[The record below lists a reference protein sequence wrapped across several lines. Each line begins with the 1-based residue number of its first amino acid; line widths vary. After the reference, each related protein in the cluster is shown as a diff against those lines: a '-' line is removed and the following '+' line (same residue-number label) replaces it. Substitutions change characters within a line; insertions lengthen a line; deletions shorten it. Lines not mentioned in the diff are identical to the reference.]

1 MISNLEQLFFR
12 NGEYFNYSNILVVF
26 FLILLGINIFYKIFQ
41 IKWPELYF
49 TVNDQVSY
57 FISISPF
64 RYLFF
69 RVLPPILIASLL
81 STIILQNYTNN
92 QILYLNI
99 ISLTTHAIFTNGRA
113 IWNLL
118 FNHKAISIYY
128 NKWFQFII
136 HISTITIMFLSGII
150 SGYISNTGILSS
162 IVPTFQGLID
172 NIWST
177 LITAVLAIVL
187 YEIYSNRNRTT
198 IDSILHQS
206 YESIDQEIIDH
217 INKFCEV
224 NSASKRLVKA
234 VCIAENIQ
242 RPKWIRRLEKIK
254 SILFKNGSYG
264 IMQVQSKKWISDK
277 KSVEKAIT
285 EYFKYSNATY
295 LDHSVI
301 KMFVQKYNSS
311 EQYFD
316 LVYSAFN
323 YLPYEDDE
331 ISAG

>member
-1 MISNLEQLFFR
+1 MNLFQMQNIDFIYYSNL
-12 NGEYFNYSNILVVF
+12 IIVF
-26 FLILLGINIFYKIFQ
+26 FLIFIGIHIFYKIFQ

-57 FISISPF
+57 FISISPI

-69 RVLPPILIASLL
+69 RILPPILIASLL
-81 STIILQNYTNN
+81 STIILRDYNDV

-99 ISLTTHAIFTNGRA
+99 TSLTTHAIFTNGRA
-113 IWNLL
+113 IWNLM
-118 FNHKAISIYY
+118 FNQKAISIYY
-128 NKWFQFII
+128 NKWFQFVI
-136 HISTITIMFLSGII
+136 HILTITMMFSAGLI
-150 SGYISNTGILSS
+150 SGYISNSGVLST

-198 IDSILHQS
+198 IDTILHQS
-206 YESIDQEIIDH
+206 YESIDQKIIDH
-217 INKFCEV
+217 INRLCKE
-224 NSASKRLVKA
+224 NSASTRLVKA
-234 VCIAENIQ
+234 ICIAENIQ
-242 RPKWIRRLEKIK
+242 RPKWIRRLEKVK
-254 SILFKNGSYG
+254 SLLFKNGSYG
-264 IMQVQSKKWISDK
+264 VMQVQSKNWISDK
-277 KSVEKAIT
+277 KSVEIAIVK
-285 EYFKYSNATY
+285 YFKNSNSTY
-295 LDHSVI
+295 LDYSTI
-301 KMFVQKYNSS
+301 KTFVKKYNSS

-323 YLPYEDDE
+323 YLPSEDDE